1 MSTIVPANSIDTS
14 SGSAVTAATT
24 AVRLASPVVSRTSHG
39 NATIVMPLAVPER
52 TAVVSRTTNG
62 RQERAVLVDE
72 GRGVMGIRS
81 VSGA

>member
-1 MSTIVPANSIDTS
+1 MSTIVPGEQHRHQQRQRRD
-14 SGSAVTAATT
+14 GGDDGGG
-24 AVRLASPVVSRTSHG
+24 LASPVVSRTSHG
-39 NATIVMPLAVPER
+39 NATIVMPLAVPDR